1 MNNMNN
7 MNNMSSILESL
18 VNKEV
23 NESSRFDSVFADI
36 YRGTFTTKDID
47 FKGKKEL
54 QGTVIDTISSDVEF
68 NNFVKYMYMDKEG
81 FTSKIT
87 NMYIECKSSS
97 EFTFNIMFDTNDD
110 VDSFVSALSNTKGF
124 ANQYMDDS
132 VVFVKKRVKVGA
144 DRVSVVFKLK

>member
-1 MNNMNN
+1 

-68 NNFVKYMYMDKEG
+68 INFVKYMYMDKDG

-87 NMYIECKSSS
+87 KMYIECKSSS

-132 VVFVKKRVKVGA
+132 VSFVKKRVKVGA

>member
-1 MNNMNN
+1 
-7 MNNMSSILESL
+7 MSSILESL

-97 EFTFNIMFDTNDD
+97 EFTFNIMFDTND

-132 VVFVKKRVKVGA
+132 VAFVKKRVKVGA
-144 DRVSVVFKLK
+144 DRVSIVFKLR

>member
-1 MNNMNN
+1 
-7 MNNMSSILESL
+7 MSSILESL

-132 VVFVKKRVKVGA
+132 VAFVKKRVKVGA

>member
-1 MNNMNN
+1 MNSV
-7 MNNMSSILESL
+7 SSILESL

-23 NESSRFDSVFADI
+23 NEGSKLDSVFADI
-36 YRGTFTTKDID
+36 YRGTFTTNDID

-54 QGTVIDTISSDVEF
+54 QGTVIDTISSDVDF
-68 NNFVKYMYMDKEG
+68 NNLAKYMYMDKEG

-124 ANQYMDDS
+124 ANQFMDDS
-132 VVFVKKRVKVGA
+132 VSFVKKRVKVGA
-144 DRVSVVFKLK
+144 DRVSVVFKLR

>member
-1 MNNMNN
+1 
-7 MNNMSSILESL
+7 MSSILESL

-47 FKGKKEL
+47 FKGKKDL
-54 QGTVIDTISSDVEF
+54 QCTINDTISSDVEF
-68 NNFVKYMYMDKEG
+68 NNFVKYMYMDKDG

-87 NMYIECKSSS
+87 KMSIECKSSS

-132 VVFVKKRVKVGA
+132 VAFVKKRVKVGA

>member
-1 MNNMNN
+1 

-132 VVFVKKRVKVGA
+132 VAFVKKRVKVGA
-144 DRVSVVFKLK
+144 DRVSVVFKLG

>member
-1 MNNMNN
+1 MSN

-110 VDSFVSALSNTKGF
+110 VDSFVSVLSNTKGF

-132 VVFVKKRVKVGA
+132 VAFVKKRVKVGA

>member
-1 MNNMNN
+1 MNKINNMN
-7 MNNMSSILESL
+7 SILESL

-47 FKGKKEL
+47 FKGKKDL
-54 QGTVIDTISSDVEF
+54 QGTITDTISGDEEF
-68 NNFVKYMYMDKEG
+68 INFAKYMYMDKDG

-87 NMYIECKSSS
+87 KMSIECKSSS

-132 VVFVKKRVKVGA
+132 VSFVKKRVKVGA

>member
-1 MNNMNN
+1 

-97 EFTFNIMFDTNDD
+97 EFTFNIMFDTND

-132 VVFVKKRVKVGA
+132 VAFVKKRVKVGA
-144 DRVSVVFKLK
+144 DRVSIVFKLR

>member
-1 MNNMNN
+1 MN
-7 MNNMSSILESL
+7 SILESL
-18 VNKEV
+18 VSKEV
-23 NESSRFDSVFADI
+23 NEGSKFDSVFADI
-36 YRGTFTTKDID
+36 YRGTFTAKDVD
-47 FKGKKEL
+47 FKGKKDL
-54 QGTVIDTISSDVEF
+54 QGTITDTISGDEEF
-68 NNFVKYMYMDKEG
+68 INFAKYMYMDKDG

-132 VVFVKKRVKVGA
+132 VAFVKKRVKAGA
-144 DRVSVVFKLK
+144 DRVSIVFKLK

>member
-1 MNNMNN
+1 MNN

-36 YRGTFTTKDID
+36 YRGTFTAKDVD

-68 NNFVKYMYMDKEG
+68 INFVKYMYMDKDG

-132 VVFVKKRVKVGA
+132 VSFVKKRVKVGA
-144 DRVSVVFKLK
+144 DRVSIVFKLK

>member
-1 MNNMNN
+1 MNKINNMN
-7 MNNMSSILESL
+7 SILESL
-18 VNKEV
+18 VSKEV
-23 NESSRFDSVFADI
+23 NEGSQFDSVFADI
-36 YRGTFTTKDID
+36 YRGTFTAKDVD
-47 FKGKKEL
+47 FKGKKDL
-54 QGTVIDTISSDVEF
+54 WGTITDTISGDEEF
-68 NNFVKYMYMDKEG
+68 INFAKYMYMDKDG

-87 NMYIECKSSS
+87 KMSIECKSSS

-132 VVFVKKRVKVGA
+132 VAFVKKRVKVGA

>member
-1 MNNMNN
+1 
-7 MNNMSSILESL
+7 MSSILESL

-68 NNFVKYMYMDKEG
+68 INFVKYMYMDKDG

-97 EFTFNIMFDTNDD
+97 EFTFNIMFDTNDG

-132 VVFVKKRVKVGA
+132 VSFVKKRVKVGA
-144 DRVSVVFKLK
+144 DRVSIVFKLK

>member
-1 MNNMNN
+1 

-97 EFTFNIMFDTNDD
+97 EFTFNIVFDTNDD

-132 VVFVKKRVKVGA
+132 VAFVKKRVKVGA
-144 DRVSVVFKLK
+144 DRVSIVFKLR

>member
-1 MNNMNN
+1 MNN

-68 NNFVKYMYMDKEG
+68 NNFVKYMYMDKDG

-132 VVFVKKRVKVGA
+132 VAFVKKRVKVGA
-144 DRVSVVFKLK
+144 GRVSVVFKLK

>member
-1 MNNMNN
+1 MNN

-18 VNKEV
+18 VNKDV
-23 NESSRFDSVFADI
+23 NESSWFDSVFADI

-68 NNFVKYMYMDKEG
+68 INFVKYMYMDKDG

-97 EFTFNIMFDTNDD
+97 EFTFNIVFDTNDD

-132 VVFVKKRVKVGA
+132 VAFVKKRVKVGA

>member
-1 MNNMNN
+1 
-7 MNNMSSILESL
+7 MSSILESL

-23 NESSRFDSVFADI
+23 NEGSKFDSVFAGI

-68 NNFVKYMYMDKEG
+68 INFVKYMYMDKDG

-87 NMYIECKSSS
+87 KMYIECKSSS
-97 EFTFNIMFDTNDD
+97 EFTFNIVFDTNDD

-132 VVFVKKRVKVGA
+132 VAFVKKRVKVGA

>member
-1 MNNMNN
+1 
-7 MNNMSSILESL
+7 MSSILESL

-68 NNFVKYMYMDKEG
+68 NNFVKYMYMDKDG

-132 VVFVKKRVKVGA
+132 VAFVKKRVKVGA

>member
-1 MNNMNN
+1 MSN

-132 VVFVKKRVKVGA
+132 VAFVKKRVKVGA

>member
-1 MNNMNN
+1 MNN

-132 VVFVKKRVKVGA
+132 VSFVKKRVKVGA
-144 DRVSVVFKLK
+144 DRVSIVFKLR

>member
-1 MNNMNN
+1 
-7 MNNMSSILESL
+7 MSSILESL

-68 NNFVKYMYMDKEG
+68 NNFVKYMYMDKDG

-97 EFTFNIMFDTNDD
+97 EFTFNIVFDTNDD

-132 VVFVKKRVKVGA
+132 VAFVKKRVKVGA
-144 DRVSVVFKLK
+144 DRVSIVFRC

>member
-1 MNNMNN
+1 MNN

-23 NESSRFDSVFADI
+23 NEGSKFDSVFADI

-68 NNFVKYMYMDKEG
+68 INFVKYMYMDKDG

-87 NMYIECKSSS
+87 KMYIECKSSS
-97 EFTFNIMFDTNDD
+97 EFTFNIVFDTNDD

-132 VVFVKKRVKVGA
+132 VAFVKKRVKVGA

>member
-1 MNNMNN
+1 MN
-7 MNNMSSILESL
+7 SILESL
-18 VNKEV
+18 VDKDVIKEV
-23 NESSRFDSVFADI
+23 NEGSKFDSVFADI

-54 QGTVIDTISSDVEF
+54 QGIVIDTISSDVEF
-68 NNFVKYMYMDKEG
+68 INFVKYMYMDKEG

-124 ANQYMDDS
+124 ANQFMDDS
-132 VVFVKKRVKVGA
+132 VSFVKKRVKVGA
-144 DRVSVVFKLK
+144 DRVSIVFKLK

>member
-1 MNNMNN
+1 MSN

-36 YRGTFTTKDID
+36 YRGSFTTKDID

-132 VVFVKKRVKVGA
+132 VAFVKKRVKVGA

>member
-1 MNNMNN
+1 

-68 NNFVKYMYMDKEG
+68 NNFVKYMYMDKDG

-132 VVFVKKRVKVGA
+132 VAFVKKRVKVGA
-144 DRVSVVFKLK
+144 DRVSVVFKLG

>member
-1 MNNMNN
+1 
-7 MNNMSSILESL
+7 MSSILESL

-68 NNFVKYMYMDKEG
+68 NNFVKYMYMDK
-81 FTSKIT
+81 
-87 NMYIECKSSS
+87 
-97 EFTFNIMFDTNDD
+97 
-110 VDSFVSALSNTKGF
+110 
-124 ANQYMDDS
+124 
-132 VVFVKKRVKVGA
+132 
-144 DRVSVVFKLK
+144 

>member
-47 FKGKKEL
+47 FKGKK
-54 QGTVIDTISSDVEF
+54 
-68 NNFVKYMYMDKEG
+68 
-81 FTSKIT
+81 
-87 NMYIECKSSS
+87 
-97 EFTFNIMFDTNDD
+97 
-110 VDSFVSALSNTKGF
+110 
-124 ANQYMDDS
+124 
-132 VVFVKKRVKVGA
+132 RVT
-144 DRVSVVFKLK
+144 RYCY

>member
-1 MNNMNN
+1 MNN

-132 VVFVKKRVKVGA
+132 VSFVKKRVKVDA
-144 DRVSVVFKLK
+144 DRVSIVFKLK

>member
-1 MNNMNN
+1 MSN

-68 NNFVKYMYMDKEG
+68 NNFVKYMYMGKEG

-132 VVFVKKRVKVGA
+132 VAFVKKRVKVGA

>member
-1 MNNMNN
+1 
-7 MNNMSSILESL
+7 MSSILESL

-97 EFTFNIMFDTNDD
+97 EFTFNIVFDTNDD

-132 VVFVKKRVKVGA
+132 VAFVKKRVKVGA
-144 DRVSVVFKLK
+144 DRVSIVFKLR

>member
-1 MNNMNN
+1 

-68 NNFVKYMYMDKEG
+68 NNFVKYMYMDKDG

-132 VVFVKKRVKVGA
+132 VAFVKKRVKVGA
-144 DRVSVVFKLK
+144 DRVSVVFKSR

>member
-1 MNNMNN
+1 MSN

-23 NESSRFDSVFADI
+23 NESSRFDSVFADM
-36 YRGTFTTKDID
+36 YRGTFTAKDVD
-47 FKGKKEL
+47 FKGKKDL
-54 QGTVIDTISSDVEF
+54 QETVIDTISSDVEF

-132 VVFVKKRVKVGA
+132 VSFVKKRVKVGA
-144 DRVSVVFKLK
+144 DRVSIVFKLK

>member
-1 MNNMNN
+1 MSN

-132 VVFVKKRVKVGA
+132 VAFVKKRVKVGA
-144 DRVSVVFKLK
+144 DRVSVVFKLG

>member
-1 MNNMNN
+1 
-7 MNNMSSILESL
+7 MSSILESL

-97 EFTFNIMFDTNDD
+97 EFMFNIVFDTNDD

-132 VVFVKKRVKVGA
+132 VAFVKKRVKVGA
-144 DRVSVVFKLK
+144 DRVSIVFKLR

>member
-1 MNNMNN
+1 MNN

-68 NNFVKYMYMDKEG
+68 NNFVKYMYMDKDG

-132 VVFVKKRVKVGA
+132 VAFVKKRVKVGA

>member
-1 MNNMNN
+1 MNN

-132 VVFVKKRVKVGA
+132 VSFVKKRVKVGA
-144 DRVSVVFKLK
+144 DGVSIVFKLK